1 MKRKVTIADVAEHC
15 HVSKSSVS
23 RYLNDGYVSKEH
35 REKIR
40 KAIQELGF
48 ERDVLA
54 SRLKAKHTKL
64 VGVIVSDMR
73 KAGLEEMLAGIRRK
87 GDALGYQV
95 TIAMGEGSESWEKE
109 SMQMLLAQGA
119 EGVILLDCENPAH
132 LQTLVQKRHTK
143 VVFAHHVCTYAP
155 YLAMNETNAG
165 AKMGSYC
172 LHKNAYRFLWLET
185 DAHVGKQRRS
195 GFASAYGAAP
205 LDMHVITMKDQ
216 SMNDIMKEI
225 VTGDYDVILCDDRE
239 WTMRLYRYCQEAHI
253 HIPQN
258 MSLAC
263 FHDDPWYEHAYP
275 AVSALSYHY
284 GAFSE
289 NLMEEM
295 IAIIEG
301 RAPQWQEVT
310 YEMMERESVRSY

>member
-109 SMQMLLAQGA
+109 SM
-119 EGVILLDCENPAH
+119 
-132 LQTLVQKRHTK
+132 
-143 VVFAHHVCTYAP
+143 
-155 YLAMNETNAG
+155 
-165 AKMGSYC
+165 
-172 LHKNAYRFLWLET
+172 HKARK
-185 DAHVGKQRRS
+185 G
-195 GFASAYGAAP
+195 
-205 LDMHVITMKDQ
+205 
-216 SMNDIMKEI
+216 
-225 VTGDYDVILCDDRE
+225 
-239 WTMRLYRYCQEAHI
+239 
-253 HIPQN
+253 
-258 MSLAC
+258 
-263 FHDDPWYEHAYP
+263 
-275 AVSALSYHY
+275 
-284 GAFSE
+284 
-289 NLMEEM
+289 
-295 IAIIEG
+295 
-301 RAPQWQEVT
+301 
-310 YEMMERESVRSY
+310 